1 MTLKSPDSNKSRGIG
16 NLRLKLLA
24 YTVLPPRGNVN
35 VILILETS
43 GMLTGVSNAAGVAG
57 GRHPDIA
64 I

>member
-16 NLRLKLLA
+16 NLRLKLA
-24 YTVLPPRGNVN
+24 YTVLPHRGNVN
-35 VILILETS
+35 VILILES